1 MAKPFIDASEL
12 EPPEPLQVA
21 LQAATALRPGEQVR
35 VRLPRQPYPLFGLLA
50 ERGFVYESVAVP
62 RGEDCVYDVVI
73 TRSVPAAP

>member
-1 MAKPFIDASEL
+1 MNERFIDASDL

-50 ERGFVYESVAVP
+50 ERGFVYESVAVA

-73 TRSVPAAP
+73 TRTAPSPP